1 MPTVYPK
8 APTMGTLPMSNYT
21 LTHLFFQVYE
31 VKSARSEYEVD
42 LRSMSCTCR
51 SYKISQFHDL
61 FGRKTCKHLDGLIA
75 LSREVWEDAQARYDA
90 LEKAHDRALFVS
102 EKTGIESKYASDLNY
117 SVFTAFTFAEGKRE
131 QYSRIKHLVADA
143 LILAE
148 NERECAA

>member
-31 VKSARSEYEVD
+31 VKSSRSEYEVD

-51 SYKISQFHDL
+51 SYKIAQFHDL

-75 LSREVWEDAQARYDA
+75 LSREVWEDAQSRYEA
-90 LEKAHDRALFVS
+90 LEDRCFHAL
-102 EKTGIESKYASDLNY
+102 ELHKKTGIYAEWAKDL
-117 SVFTAFTFAEGKRE
+117 SRATDFALALAEGKRE

-148 NERECAA
+148 NEREVAA